1 MIQHWLAK
9 ILLFPLSLL
18 YGLGVLIHTGLYK
31 LGILKAMSFDVPV
44 ITVGNLSVGGAGKSP
59 HIEYLV
65 SSLQPYIRLATLS
78 RGYRRKSRGFMV
90 VEPQMNAELA
100 GDEPLQFK
108 RKFPS
113 LLVAVAEDRALAIP
127 NLMVEQPETQLI
139 LLDDA
144 FQHRAVKAGL
154 NILLTEF
161 DSPFTR
167 DWLLPAGRLREFPAA
182 AQRADIIIVTKCPPV
197 VSAAERA
204 RLLAE
209 LKPRPHQKVFF
220 SYYQY
225 LRPYFLFDR
234 YTELQL
240 SQELEV
246 LFVSAI
252 ARTEYLLAYLN
263 KQVADV
269 RVMEYEDH
277 HYFSRYDIGQ
287 IHKAFE
293 RMEGASKVII
303 TTEKDATRLEL
314 HRNYLREN
322 QLPVF
327 VLPVEVAF
335 HFDQQQEFDAAIRQF
350 LLNFTV

>member
-9 ILLFPLSLL
+9 ILLFPLSIL
-18 YGLGVLIHTGLYK
+18 YGLGVLIHSGLYR

-65 SSLQPYIRLATLS
+65 RSLQPYIRLATLS

-90 VEPQMNAELA
+90 VEPYMNAELT

-108 RKFPS
+108 RKFPD

-154 NILLTEF
+154 NVLLTEF

-167 DWLLPAGRLREFPAA
+167 DWLLPAGRLREFRAA
-182 AQRADIIIVTKCPPV
+182 YHRADIIIVTKCPPT
-197 VSAAERA
+197 VSAAEQSQ
-204 RLLAE
+204 LMAE
-209 LKPRPHQKVFF
+209 LKPLPHQKVFF
-220 SYYQY
+220 SYYHY
-225 LRPYFLFDR
+225 LPPYYLFDR
-234 YTELQL
+234 HTELQL
-240 SQELEV
+240 SKELDV

-252 ARTEYLLAYLN
+252 ARTTYVLDYLN
-263 KQVADV
+263 KQVVDV

-293 RMEGASKVII
+293 RMESSQKVII

-314 HRNYLREN
+314 HRDYLREN

-350 LLNFTV
+350 LLGFTV

>member
-9 ILLFPLSLL
+9 MLLFPFSLL
-18 YGLGVLIHTGLYK
+18 YGLGVLIHTGLYR

-65 SSLQPYIRLATLS
+65 NSLQAYIRIATLS

-90 VEPQMNAELA
+90 VEPQMNAEQA

-108 RKFPS
+108 RKFPE

-127 NLMVEQPETQLI
+127 NLMVEQPDTQLI

-167 DWLLPAGRLREFPAA
+167 DWLLPAGRLRELPAA
-182 AQRADIIIVTKCPPV
+182 YQRADIIIVTKCPPS

-204 RLLAE
+204 QLLAE
-209 LKPRPHQKVFF
+209 LKPLPHQKVFF
-220 SYYQY
+220 SYYRY
-225 LRPYFLFDR
+225 LPPYFLFDR
-234 YTELQL
+234 HTELQL
-240 SQELEV
+240 SPELEV

-252 ARTEYLLAYLN
+252 ARTEYALAYLN

-293 RMEGASKVII
+293 RIETPSKVII

-314 HRNYLREN
+314 HRKYLREN

-335 HFDQQQEFDAAIRQF
+335 HFDQQQEFDATIRQF
-350 LLNFTV
+350 LLDFTV

>member
-18 YGLGVLIHTGLYK
+18 YGLGVLIHTGLYR

-44 ITVGNLSVGGAGKSP
+44 VTVGNLSVGGAGKSP

-108 RKFPS
+108 RKFPN

-197 VSAAERA
+197 VSAAERE

-209 LKPRPHQKVFF
+209 LKPRPHQRVFF

-252 ARTEYLLAYLN
+252 ARTEYLLTYLN

-293 RMEGASKVII
+293 RMEGPSKVII